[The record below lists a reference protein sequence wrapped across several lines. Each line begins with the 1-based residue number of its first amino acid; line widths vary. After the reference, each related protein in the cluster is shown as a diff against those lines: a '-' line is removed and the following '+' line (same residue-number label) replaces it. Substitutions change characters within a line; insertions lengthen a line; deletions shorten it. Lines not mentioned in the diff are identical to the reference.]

1 MGFRYN
7 ELDGEVA
14 GGKFEKGKYSFPL
27 EERDRYA
34 SKLQFQVVT
43 IVPPTFS
50 SKFST
55 AETIERASK
64 GELALKDFE
73 GGSAATIKLGSKCD
87 LYMPQ
92 ALQFTDTF
100 AYSTPDL
107 GAGGAVGL
115 AAAQQGAGLIG
126 AAGAAIGEGMKG
138 ISDFLGGLSG
148 GEIGRLGA
156 ARAAQLAPGDTATSV
171 VQLAAQASINPN
183 TRALFSKV
191 NLRRFTFQ
199 FKFIPLTAEESRMAQ
214 TIVNFFRYHAY
225 PTEIPVNSAVA
236 LGYEFPD
243 LFRIKAFTKVDGVYI
258 QNGTRIKDC
267 YLESIS
273 TSYNPTAATFHRDG
287 TPTEIDLSLNFLE
300 YKTLSRKDVENPAS
314 GNDGIRV
321 TITPDGPAPSAD
333 VTAGYEDR

>member
-50 SKFST
+50 SKLSA
-55 AETIERASK
+55 AETIDKASD
-64 GELALKDFE
+64 GNLKFKDLE
-73 GGSAATIKLGSKCD
+73 GGNPATLKLGSKCD

-107 GAGGAVGL
+107 GAAGALGL
-115 AAAQQGAGLIG
+115 GAAQQGQGLVA
-126 AAGAAIGEGMKG
+126 AAGKAIGEGMQG
-138 ISDFLGGLSG
+138 ISDFIGALGGQGLD
-148 GEIGRLGA
+148 RLGA
-156 ARAAQLAPGDTATSV
+156 ARAAQLAPGETATAV

-300 YKTLSRKDVENPAS
+300 YKTLSRKDVENPAN
-314 GNDGIRV
+314 GNDGARV
-321 TITPDGPAPSAD
+321 TVITGDGSLSS
-333 VTAGYEDR
+333 TISSSELE